1 MNEPSPRS
9 STLSSP
15 WTFFAVTFL
24 WTWALCGVLIVFDL
38 SDRPALSG
46 ALLLGAMI
54 GPGVAGIYF
63 TQRTRTREQR
73 RDFWRR
79 VIDVRRLTWPWV
91 VAVVAIPFGLQIA
104 SGAFDGLLGGAGPS
118 WGEAAGAFLADPA
131 TQILSLW
138 IISLVPFFEEMGWRG
153 YAQDRLMERHGAVG
167 ASVILGVVWSVWHL
181 PAFFVPG
188 TYHASMG
195 FFTLEAL
202 LFFVGVVAL
211 SMVVSWIYINT
222 RRSILIMVVLHAMVN
237 LSGELIA
244 LTERGEVFF
253 TVAWIV
259 AAVAIVLTCGPSM
272 HAGRIRWSRRVPAA
286 TALLVVAVGVAVVA
300 PRAVANP
307 MIDDEM
313 TRTLGEVRAEYD
325 LPGITAAVVLPDGSV
340 HTAASGF
347 ADVERGIAMRPDTP
361 MLAASVGKTFVA
373 ATAVSLADEG
383 VVDLDGPVA
392 RWLADRPWFERLPN
406 HATIT
411 LRHLLDHTSGVVD
424 HVHDEAFRE
433 IFARE
438 WGDPSADV
446 SAERWIGLVL
456 DREPLFAPG
465 EGFAYSDTGYLLA
478 GLVIEAG
485 AGRSLDELVLERFV
499 APLGLTSTRPSDRRD
514 LPGLA
519 CGHVAADDPF
529 GLPRRTLDARGM
541 MVWDPAIEGAAGGL
555 ASTARDLAVWAH
567 WAFTEGPTRPAV
579 TAPEPSV
586 GAASG
591 YALGVAFHE
600 GGAFGPTCGHAG
612 WIPGTVTSM
621 RFHRDHG
628 VAVAFQVNTD
638 VGAEVFVPELEQRLA
653 GLAVEAVHRAGR

>member
-15 WTFFAVTFL
+15 WIYFAVTFL
-24 WTWALCGVLIVFDL
+24 WTWSACAVLIAFDL
-38 SDRPALSG
+38 SERPLLSG

-54 GPGVAGIYF
+54 GPGVTGIYF
-63 TQRTRTREQR
+63 THRTRSSEERK
-73 RDFWRR
+73 DFWRR

-91 VAVVAIPFGLQIA
+91 VAVVAIPFGLQVA
-104 SGAFDGLLGGAGPS
+104 SGVLDGLLGGTGPS
-118 WGEAAGAFLADPA
+118 WGETAGAFLADPA

-167 ASVILGVVWSVWHL
+167 ASVVLGVVWSVWHL

-253 TVAWIV
+253 TLAWIV
-259 AAVAIVLTCGPSM
+259 AGVAIVLTCGPSM
-272 HAGRIRWSRRVPAA
+272 RAGRIRWSRRVPAA
-286 TALLVVAVGVAVVA
+286 TAVLVVAVGVAVVA
-300 PRAVANP
+300 PRAAANP
-307 MIDDEM
+307 VIDEDM
-313 TRTLGEVRAEYD
+313 TRTLDEVRAEYD
-325 LPGITAAVVLPDGSV
+325 LPGITATVVLPGGSV

-347 ADVERGIAMRPDTP
+347 ADVERGIAMRADTP

-373 ATAVSLADEG
+373 ATAVSLADEDE
-383 VVDLDGPVA
+383 VDLDGPIA

-411 LRHLLDHTSGVVD
+411 LRHLLDHTSGLVD

-438 WGDPSADV
+438 WKDPSADF

-478 GLVIEAG
+478 GLVIEA
-485 AGRSLDELVLERFV
+485 ATGRPLGELVRERFV
-499 APLGLTSTRPSDRRD
+499 EPLGLTSTQPSDRRE

-519 CGHVAADDPF
+519 CGHVAADNPF
-529 GLPRRTLDARGM
+529 GLPRRTLDARGSM
-541 MVWDPAIEGAAGGL
+541 AWDPAIEGAGGGF

-579 TAPEPSV
+579 AAPDPSV
-586 GAASG
+586 GTATG
-591 YALGVAFHE
+591 YALGVAFHA

-621 RFHRDHG
+621 RFYRDHG
-628 VAVAFQVNTD
+628 VAVVFQVNTD
-638 VGAEVFVPELEQRLA
+638 VGADSFVPVLEQRLA
-653 GLAVEAVHRAGR
+653 GLAVEAARRTGR